1 MFDEKSIAQ
10 LISVVNRRKERK
22 NERLVGL
29 PLARVVRQ
37 QPETQLEKKNYKKA
51 KWQKSLFIPGGY
63 TRAAVKKK

>member
-1 MFDEKSIAQ
+1 LA
-10 LISVVNRRKERK
+10 
-22 NERLVGL
+22 GL

-51 KWQKSLFIPGGY
+51 KWQNSLFIPGGY